1 MKKLNRRGY
10 MTVEIIIASVI
21 AFSIAFFLMEITMKL
36 VDVTDNEYADT
47 NFMTDKALV
56 MNNIRKNLKKDIA
69 EYEKIDS
76 IKCNGNY
83 CEIYFDRSGGPTEAR
98 RIVIDNENSII
109 KYTDNM
115 ANGTVIYS
123 KTLDNGIKI
132 NSLTGGISGSY
143 AYFQIKSENIF
154 SDDDYNINIVIYNG

>member
-1 MKKLNRRGY
+1 

-69 EYEKIDS
+69 KYEKIDS
-76 IKCNGNY
+76 IWCNGNY
-83 CEIYFDRSGGPTEAR
+83 CVIYFERSGGPTEAR

-109 KYTDNM
+109 KYTDNLD
-115 ANGTVIYS
+115 NGTIIYS

-132 NSLTGGISGSY
+132 NSLTGGVSGSY
-143 AYFQIKSENIF
+143 AYFQIKCTNIF
-154 SDDDYNINIVIYNG
+154 SDEDYNINIVVYNG

>member
-1 MKKLNRRGY
+1 

-21 AFSIAFFLMEITMKL
+21 AFSIAFFLIEITMKL

-47 NFMTDKALV
+47 NFMTDKALI

-83 CEIYFDRSGGPTEAR
+83 CEIYFDRSGGPTEPR
-98 RIVIDNENSII
+98 RIVIDNKNSII
-109 KYTDNM
+109 KYTDNLD
-115 ANGTVIYS
+115 NGTVIYS

-132 NSLTGGISGSY
+132 NSLTGGNKGNYI
-143 AYFQIKSENIF
+143 YFQIKSENIF

>member
-1 MKKLNRRGY
+1 

-56 MNNIRKNLKKDIA
+56 INNIKKNLNIDIN
-69 EYEKIDS
+69 ESSGYGKIDRNYP
-76 IKCNGNY
+76 KCYNDY
-83 CEIYFDRSGGPTEAR
+83 CEISFDRSGGPTEAR
-98 RIVIDNENSII
+98 RIVIDKENNTI

-115 ANGTVIYS
+115 DNGTVIYS
-123 KTLDNGIKI
+123 KTLDSGVKI
-132 NSLTGGISGSY
+132 NSLTGGVSGSY
-143 AYFQIKSENIF
+143 SYFQIKCTNIF
-154 SDDDYNINIVIYNG
+154 SDEDYNINIVVYNG

>member
-1 MKKLNRRGY
+1 

-56 MNNIRKNLKKDIA
+56 MTNIKKYVKEYLDELKSNNDPIMSFKCQQNNCDFESEDGSMIHLYIENDNTLIFKKEETIL
-69 EYEKIDS
+69 
-76 IKCNGNY
+76 
-83 CEIYFDRSGGPTEAR
+83 
-98 RIVIDNENSII
+98 
-109 KYTDNM
+109 
-115 ANGTVIYS
+115 YS

-132 NSLTGGISGSY
+132 NSLTGGVSGSY
-143 AYFQIKSENIF
+143 IYFQIGCTNIF
-154 SDDDYNINIVIYNG
+154 GDEDYNINIVVYNG

>member
-1 MKKLNRRGY
+1 

-47 NFMTDKALV
+47 NFMTDKALI
-56 MNNIRKNLKKDIA
+56 MTNIRKNLKKDIA

-115 ANGTVIYS
+115 VNGTVIYS
-123 KTLDNGIKI
+123 KTLDSGIKI